1 MPSDALRPVVLPQVI
16 ELTKISKTYRLG
28 SGRHTVLDSVSAVFP
43 TGKSVGILGVNGAG
57 KSTLLRI
64 IGGVEPPDRGTV
76 RKDVRVS
83 WPMGFTGGF
92 SPNMTGRQGARF
104 VARIYG
110 ESPRLVER
118 FARDF
123 AELGPYFD
131 MPIRTYSSG
140 MRARLAFAVSFAVE
154 FDCYLVDEVI
164 AAGDARF
171 SKKYRREFK
180 ERARSTSVILVSHN
194 PEAIRAECDYAAVLT
209 KASLTLYETV
219 DEAMAVYERIMG
231 GV

>member
-1 MPSDALRPVVLPQVI
+1 MI
-16 ELTKISKTYRLG
+16 ELREISKSYRLG
-28 SGRHTVLDSVSAVFP
+28 SGRHTVLDAVSAVFP
-43 TGKSVGILGVNGAG
+43 TGKSVGILGLNGAG

-64 IGGVEPPDRGTV
+64 IGGVEPPDNGTV

-83 WPMGFTGGF
+83 WPMGFSGGF

-110 ESPRLVER
+110 EAPRAVER
-118 FARDF
+118 YARDF

-140 MRARLAFAVSFAVE
+140 MRARLAFAISFAVE

-164 AAGDARF
+164 ATGDARF
-171 SKKYRREFK
+171 SRKYRREFK
-180 ERARSTSVILVSHN
+180 ERSRNASVILVSHN
-194 PEAIRAECDYAAVLT
+194 PEAIRAECDFAAVLT
-209 KASLTLYETV
+209 RGSLTLYESV
-219 DEAMAVYERIMG
+219 DEAMDVYERLMERR
-231 GV
+231 

>member
-1 MPSDALRPVVLPQVI
+1 VI
-16 ELTKISKTYRLG
+16 ELREISKSYRLG

-64 IGGVEPPDRGTV
+64 IGGVEPPDRGMV
-76 RKDVRVS
+76 LKDVRVS
-83 WPMGFTGGF
+83 WPMGFSGGF
-92 SPNMTGRQGARF
+92 NSNMTGRQGARF

-110 ESPRLVER
+110 ESPRAVER
-118 FARDF
+118 YARDF

-131 MPIRTYSSG
+131 MPLRTYSSG

-164 AAGDARF
+164 ATGDARF
-171 SKKYRREFK
+171 SKKYRREFQD
-180 ERARSTSVILVSHN
+180 RARNASVILVSHN
-194 PEAIRAECDYAAVLT
+194 PEAIRAECDFAAVLT
-209 KASLTLYETV
+209 RGSLTLYGSV
-219 DEAMAVYERIMG
+219 DEAMEVYEQLMERG
-231 GV
+231 

>member
-1 MPSDALRPVVLPQVI
+1 MI
-16 ELTKISKTYRLG
+16 ELRDISKSYRLE
-28 SGRHTVLDSVSAVFP
+28 SGRNTVLDSVSAVFP

-76 RKDVRVS
+76 LRDVRVS
-83 WPMGFTGGF
+83 WPMGFSGGF

-110 ESPRLVER
+110 EAPRAVER

-140 MRARLAFAVSFAVE
+140 MRARLAFAISFAVE

-164 AAGDARF
+164 ATGDARF

-180 ERARSTSVILVSHN
+180 ERSRNASVILVSHN
-194 PEAIRAECDYAAVLT
+194 PEAIRAECDFAAVLT
-209 KASLTLYETV
+209 KGSLTLYESV
-219 DEAMAVYERIMG
+219 DEAMDVYEQLIERG
-231 GV
+231 